1 MKTHTWVHRLAIAG
15 LVILAVLNASSMY
28 SAPQNHGNPLP
39 FTVAAI
45 LGWILFIWG
54 IAIYPRQWGLW
65 LGLFLLG
72 SVLFQI
78 YLRNLAMAHA
88 VSLRVDPDQ
97 AITFWPFLASVTLTG
112 VTGMLCLLLR
122 LKPQPPANRIPQADK
137 P

>member
-1 MKTHTWVHRLAIAG
+1 MFHAR
-15 LVILAVLNASSMY
+15 
-28 SAPQNHGNPLP
+28 QNHADPLP
-39 FTVAAI
+39 FTAAAI
-45 LGWILFIWG
+45 LGWILIIWG

-78 YLRNLAMAHA
+78 YLRNLSMAHA
-88 VSLRVDPDQ
+88 VSLRVKPDL

-122 LKPQPPANRIPQADK
+122 LKPQPPVQEIPQADE